1 MKAVKKGYEYAIKK
15 SEKAAEILCSSVPDL
30 DERLIKGSQEYLKDC
45 YIDDAAQ
52 FGVFDADRWNMFYQW
67 VNEQHLYDQEIP
79 ENTGFTN
86 EYIAD

>member
-1 MKAVKKGYEYAIKK
+1 M
-15 SEKAAEILCSSVPDL
+15 PDL
-30 DERLIKGSQEYLKDC
+30 DERLIKGSHEYLKDC

-67 VNEQHLYDQEIP
+67 VNEQHLFDQEIP

-86 EYIAD
+86 EYIAE